1 MPGGFPPG
9 SLPGGSRGPKGV
21 GSMLKFLSQGFAAYF
36 AALALSFWALLSAA
50 ALSAFLSLFGLS

>member
-1 MPGGFPPG
+1 
-9 SLPGGSRGPKGV
+9 
-21 GSMLKFLSQGFAAYF
+21 MLKFLSQGFAAYF